1 MVVMF
6 TENEA
11 KAVPLVSMLFWT
23 CANVG
28 AEPEEVTPLPVRL
41 AIWGL
46 PLSLSVTV
54 KDALRVP
61 VAVGENVTL
70 IVQLDP
76 AATEL
81 PQLLVCA

>member
-1 MVVMF
+1 ML

-11 KAVPLVSMLFWT
+11 KAAPLVSMLFRT

-41 AIWGL
+41 AVWGL

-54 KDALRVP
+54 NEALRVP

-76 AATEL
+76 VATEL
-81 PQLLVCA
+81 PQLFACA